1 MSFSI
6 RPHCRYRTHKRGMR
20 ARVVIAVANG
30 LVTFHPEGQPQRPM
44 QQTEGDFRAWAELA
58 GVNFGRVIRSR

>member
-30 LVTFHPEGQPQRPM
+30 LVTFHPEGQPERPA
-44 QQTEGDFRAWAELA
+44 QQTEGDFRTWAELA
-58 GVNFGRVIRSR
+58 GVKRGTVLRNQ